1 MIYLY
6 AIHLNTNR
14 RILNDSMNQ
23 YDLRDYNT
31 FIKAVKNAENTT
43 YKLVDWLNINITNGI
58 VIISPILFVDDFLP
72 RLKPGVSLIDGSR
85 S

>member
-1 MIYLY
+1 
-6 AIHLNTNR
+6 
-14 RILNDSMNQ
+14 MNQ
-23 YDLRDYNT
+23 YDLRDYDT
-31 FIKAVKNAENTT
+31 FKKAVKNAENTT
-43 YKLVDWLNINITNGI
+43 FHLMDWLNINITNGI